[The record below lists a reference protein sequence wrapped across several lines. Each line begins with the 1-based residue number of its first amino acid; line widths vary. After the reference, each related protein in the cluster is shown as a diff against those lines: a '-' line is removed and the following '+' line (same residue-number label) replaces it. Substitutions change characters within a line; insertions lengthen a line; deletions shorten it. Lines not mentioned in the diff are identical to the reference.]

1 MNDNQNNL
9 TQNTIPSDD
18 LSRELL
24 HTTNGEG
31 KNVKYVAVVGDV
43 YTILVSGKDTN
54 GQYCLIDMRIPPDG
68 GPPPHRH
75 DFEEMFS
82 VSEGEV
88 ELNFRG
94 EKITVRA
101 GETVNIPANAPHN
114 FTNASSKPARMLCLC
129 SPAGQED
136 FFLEVGDLVESAN
149 SEPPHLSDEE
159 RKARMEKSQKLAAKY
174 KTEFLS

>member
-1 MNDNQNNL
+1 MSENSNNL
-9 TQNTIPSDD
+9 TPETIPADD
-18 LSRELL
+18 PKRELV
-24 HTTNGEG
+24 HTIKGAG
-31 KNVKYVAVVGDV
+31 KNVRYVAVVGDV

-82 VSEGEV
+82 VSEGEI
-88 ELNFRG
+88 ELHFRG
-94 EKITVRA
+94 EKIVVRA

-114 FTNASSKPARMLCLC
+114 FTNASGKPARMLCLC
-129 SPAGQED
+129 SPAGQEEY
-136 FFLEVGDLVESAN
+136 FLEVGDLVESAD

-159 RKARMEKSQKLAAKY
+159 KTARMEKSQKLAAKY
-174 KTEFLS
+174 KTEFLM